1 MEQFHSCLLMKY
13 WNTQK
18 WLSLMYISSSV
29 VYTEHYPLLYTWKW
43 LSLMYI
49 SSSVVYNEHYSLL
62 YTGSR
67 TITGKEST
75 VSLGIT
81 INSLLCCLHY
91 IHVLVQYILYL
102 QPTTYLYCTLGWS
115 DIELA
120 IRYIL
125 TSPILK
131 NQRNLVARRKHSKVS
146 LSTIHRDRK
155 NIYSIFF

>member
-1 MEQFHSCLLMKY
+1 MYMEQFHSCLLMKY
-13 WNTQK
+13 WNTR
-18 WLSLMYISSSV
+18 
-29 VYTEHYPLLYTWKW
+29 KW

-91 IHVLVQYILYL
+91 IHVQYILYL